1 MAGQAP
7 ITSDGTFPAGHGD
20 DAENRWESLAR
31 QYEKA
36 LQRYFGNRVN
46 NPADVNDLVQK
57 VFLRVIQ
64 RSSGGPIEHIQ
75 GYLFQV
81 AASVLNDEY
90 RRARTRHQD
99 EHEYYDEDAHGLPDE
114 ISPERVLLGEE
125 AMMRVAAAVKQL
137 PEATRDVYIL
147 RVHQECEYAEIAEQ
161 LGISLRGAQRHMARA
176 LKYLEEVLEKDLP
189 LNDGPPPR
197 SN

>member
-7 ITSDGTFPAGHGD
+7 ITSDGTAAGGD
-20 DAENRWESLAR
+20 GEIHWEWLAWR
-31 QYEKA
+31 YEKP
-36 LQRYFGNRVN
+36 LQRFFANRIS

-64 RSSGGPIEHIQ
+64 RARGGPIEHIQ

-81 AASVLNDEY
+81 ASSVLKDEY
-90 RRARTRHQD
+90 RRAQVRHQD
-99 EHEYYDEDAHGLPDE
+99 EHESYQEEAHGQPCE

-125 AMMRVAAAVKQL
+125 AVMRIAAAVKQL
-137 PEATRDVYIL
+137 PETTRDVYVL
-147 RVHQECEYAEIAEQ
+147 RVHREYEYAEIAER

-176 LKYLEEVLEKDLP
+176 LKHLEEVLEKDLP
-189 LNDGPPPR
+189 LNEPSSER